1 MDLEYVF
8 PFPHHISPSP
18 PPISLSE
25 FLNCKCPISVLY
37 ILTLMW
43 YPGGVEG
50 VLVVWQLDTGK
61 KKFLPR
67 IGSPLLYLTDSLD
80 PSLSSVRRFSINIFV
95 HSLW

>member
-1 MDLEYVF
+1 MSF
-8 PFPHHISPSP
+8 PFLI
-18 PPISLSE
+18 ISLPPRPT
-25 FLNCKCPISVLY
+25 FLCLNFLICKCPISVLY
-37 ILTLMW
+37 LTLLW

-67 IGSPLLYLTDSLD
+67 IGSPLLYLTDSSD